1 METNIANEEAP
12 GENKAISS
20 KDKKMPSAPDL
31 DNGDN
36 SHQPQGVRD
45 ANQTGEFDDSQ
56 DEPRDDDDNPNV
68 AFSPVSGAP
77 SHEQT
82 GQLQPASSY
91 ELDAD
96 DDIADERRLSFL
108 APVVCLIAAIAVVW
122 VMRLFLP
129 LIQAFAESTGGQ
141 KALYGCMLALP
152 VFLIAVAILLVI
164 RVFRSLSAGVDCWYS
179 PDYKAKRALR
189 EKLIRKYLNG
199 FKTDKSL
206 CRLIGEEAQ
215 TKLELLH
222 QGEDNDID
230 DWFKDYKE
238 FQEALKRRAEKERD
252 KYARAITV
260 ATMASPRSQLDTMV
274 TLFFS
279 TAMLLSIARIF
290 NKRTTRI
297 GAFRLACS
305 WSLNLFLSGQLQGL
319 GKKIGDAIGT
329 GVKIGVGALSPVAGE
344 VAGEAAGKV
353 AGVAIEGGI
362 NRHMAKSLGDK
373 AIKYFAAVK
382 GLENVVECG
391 RDRPL

>member
-1 METNIANEEAP
+1 MEANIANEEMI
-12 GENKAISS
+12 GENKTLLS
-20 KDKKMPSAPDL
+20 KGKETPSAPDL

-36 SHQPQGVRD
+36 SRQLQGAQD
-45 ANQTGEFDDSQ
+45 TNQTEDFDDSP
-56 DEPRDDDDNPNV
+56 DEPRDDEDNPNV
-68 AFSPVSGAP
+68 AFSPASGGP
-77 SHEQT
+77 SYEQT
-82 GQLQPASSY
+82 GQLRPVRSHES
-91 ELDAD
+91 DAD
-96 DDIADERRLSFL
+96 DDIEGERILSFL
-108 APVVCLIAAIAVVW
+108 GPVVCLIAAIAVIW

-129 LIQAFAESTGGQ
+129 LIKAFTGSVGGE
-141 KALYGCMLALP
+141 KALYGCMIALP

-179 PDYKAKRALR
+179 PDYNAKRALR
-189 EKLIRKYLNG
+189 EKLIRKYLKG
-199 FKTDKSL
+199 FKTNRSL

-215 TKLELLH
+215 SKLELLH
-222 QGEDNDID
+222 QGMDNDID

-260 ATMASPRSQLDTMV
+260 ATMASPKSQFDAMV

-305 WSLNLFLSGQLQGL
+305 WSLNLFLSGHLQGL
-319 GKKIGDAIGT
+319 GKKMGDAIGT
-329 GVKIGVGALSPVAGE
+329 GVEMGVGAVSPVAGKL
-344 VAGEAAGKV
+344 AGGTVRAF

-382 GLENVVECG
+382 GLENVV
-391 RDRPL
+391 

>member
-1 METNIANEEAP
+1 MEANIANEEMI
-12 GENKAISS
+12 GENKTLLS
-20 KDKKMPSAPDL
+20 KGKETPSAPDL

-36 SHQPQGVRD
+36 SNQPQGVQD
-45 ANQTGEFDDSQ
+45 ANQIEASDDSP

-68 AFSPVSGAP
+68 AYSPVSGAP

-82 GQLQPASSY
+82 GQLPPARSHGS
-91 ELDAD
+91 DAD
-96 DDIADERRLSFL
+96 DDIEDERILSFL
-108 APVVCLIAAIAVVW
+108 GPVVYLIAAIAVIW

-129 LIQAFAESTGGQ
+129 LIKAFTGSVGGE
-141 KALYGCMLALP
+141 KALYGCMIALP

-164 RVFRSLSAGVDCWYS
+164 RVFMSLSAGVDCRYS

-189 EKLIRKYLNG
+189 EKLIRKYLKG
-199 FKTDKSL
+199 FTTDKNL
-206 CRLIGEEAQ
+206 YRLIGKDAQ
-215 TKLELLH
+215 AKLKRLNR
-222 QGEDNDID
+222 GANDDID
-230 DWFKDYKE
+230 GWIKDYKE
-238 FQEALKRRAEKERD
+238 FQEALKRRAEEERD

-260 ATMASPRSQLDTMV
+260 ATMASPKSQFDAMV

-305 WSLNLFLSGQLQGL
+305 WSLNLFLSGHLQGL

-329 GVKIGVGALSPVAGE
+329 GVEMCVGAVSNPVAGKL
-344 VAGEAAGKV
+344 AGGAVRTV
-353 AGVAIEGGI
+353 AGVTIEGGI

-382 GLENVVECG
+382 GL
-391 RDRPL
+391 

>member
-1 METNIANEEAP
+1 METNMADEE
-12 GENKAISS
+12 
-20 KDKKMPSAPDL
+20 
-31 DNGDN
+31 
-36 SHQPQGVRD
+36 RD
-45 ANQTGEFDDSQ
+45 ANQREVCNDLLE
-56 DEPRDDDDNPNV
+56 EPRDDDNNPIELHL
-68 AFSPVSGAP
+68 SDPGGP
-77 SHEQT
+77 SFEQT
-82 GQLQPASSY
+82 GQSPHGRSR

-96 DDIADERRLSFL
+96 DDIEDSRRLSFL
-108 APVVCLIAAIAVVW
+108 GPVVCLIVVIPVVW

-129 LIQAFAESTGGQ
+129 LVQAFAGSTGGQ
-141 KALYGCMLALP
+141 KVLYGCMLALP
-152 VFLIAVAILLVI
+152 VCLIAIAIVWLI
-164 RVFRSLSAGVDCWYS
+164 RVFRSLPAGVDCRYN
-179 PDYKAKRALR
+179 PDYIEKRKLR
-189 EKLIRKYLNG
+189 KMLIRRYLNG
-199 FKTDKSL
+199 FKTDKNL
-206 CRLIGEEAQ
+206 YRLIGEDAQ
-215 TKLELLH
+215 VKLERLDR
-222 QGEDNDID
+222 GANDDID
-230 DWFKDYKE
+230 DWIKDYKE
-238 FQEALKRRAEKERD
+238 FQEALRRRAEEERD

-329 GVKIGVGALSPVAGE
+329 GVKIGVGALNPVAGE

-382 GLENVVECG
+382 GL
-391 RDRPL
+391 

>member
-1 METNIANEEAP
+1 MEANIANEEMV
-12 GENKAISS
+12 GENKTLLSTG
-20 KDKKMPSAPDL
+20 KETPSAPDL
-31 DNGDN
+31 DSGDN
-36 SHQPQGVRD
+36 SRQLQGAQD
-45 ANQTGEFDDSQ
+45 TNQTEDFDDSP
-56 DEPRDDDDNPNV
+56 DEPRDDEDNPNV
-68 AFSPVSGAP
+68 AFLPASGGP
-77 SHEQT
+77 SYEQT
-82 GQLQPASSY
+82 GQLRPVRSHES
-91 ELDAD
+91 DAD
-96 DDIADERRLSFL
+96 DDIEDERILSFL
-108 APVVCLIAAIAVVW
+108 GPVVCLIAAIAVIW

-129 LIQAFAESTGGQ
+129 LIKAFTGSVGGE
-141 KALYGCMLALP
+141 KALYGCMIALP
-152 VFLIAVAILLVI
+152 VFLIAIAILLVI

-199 FKTDKSL
+199 FKTNKSL

-215 TKLELLH
+215 SKLELLH
-222 QGEDNDID
+222 QGMDNDID

-238 FQEALKRRAEKERD
+238 FQEALKHRAEKERD
-252 KYARAITV
+252 KYAKAITV
-260 ATMASPRSQLDTMV
+260 ATMASPKSQFDAMV

-329 GVKIGVGALSPVAGE
+329 GVEMGVGAVSNPVAGKL
-344 VAGEAAGKV
+344 AGGAV
-353 AGVAIEGGI
+353 RTLAGVTVEGGI

-373 AIKYFAAVK
+373 AIKYFTAVK
-382 GLENVVECG
+382 GL
-391 RDRPL
+391 